1 MFDGDKSD
9 LRPLERRDDR
19 GPVSQI
25 SADGAVEA
33 MTSRY
38 WSPGVARHT
47 KRRTHESRFR
57 TPRADVGDAVT
68 VSARTVIAGVARC
81 STDLRLGCPSSL

>member
-33 MTSRY
+33 MTSR
-38 WSPGVARHT
+38 
-47 KRRTHESRFR
+47 
-57 TPRADVGDAVT
+57 
-68 VSARTVIAGVARC
+68 
-81 STDLRLGCPSSL
+81 

>member
-1 MFDGDKSD
+1 MGFKALQLAGCAPFGRQQSGTGMFDGDKSD

-33 MTSRY
+33 MTSR
-38 WSPGVARHT
+38 
-47 KRRTHESRFR
+47 
-57 TPRADVGDAVT
+57 
-68 VSARTVIAGVARC
+68 
-81 STDLRLGCPSSL
+81 

>member
-9 LRPLERRDDR
+9 LLSLERRDDR

-33 MTSRY
+33 MTSR
-38 WSPGVARHT
+38 
-47 KRRTHESRFR
+47 
-57 TPRADVGDAVT
+57 
-68 VSARTVIAGVARC
+68 
-81 STDLRLGCPSSL
+81 

>member
-25 SADGAVEA
+25 SAEGAVEA
-33 MTSRY
+33 MT
-38 WSPGVARHT
+38 
-47 KRRTHESRFR
+47 
-57 TPRADVGDAVT
+57 TPVGCPVVAVT
-68 VSARTVIAGVARC
+68 PLDIKRYIAILFRNRLRARTWMRPTSDNGE
-81 STDLRLGCPSSL
+81 